1 MEYTSVNSCIK
12 IATGMAI
19 TRMAVTC
26 VIQWRFD
33 TGFFFFF
40 FQLMLSIKGKHLL
53 EETSI
58 ISMQ

>member
-40 FQLMLSIKGKHLL
+40 FSAYAQYQRKHLL

>member
-33 TGFFFFF
+33 TGFFF
-40 FQLMLSIKGKHLL
+40 QLMLSIKGKHLL